1 MSFFPGIWLHF
12 QKLGSCKGVG
22 GSVGDGI
29 GYLERPGHRPVAV
42 DAVRLFWTL
51 PVTDS
56 GPVCACV
63 CHAAAPAE
71 ARLHRRPQAPL
82 VPE

>member
-1 MSFFPGIWLHF
+1 MSFFPGIGCTSRSWANARL
-12 QKLGSCKGVG
+12 LVG
-22 GSVGDGI
+22 RGI
-29 GYLERPGHRPVAV
+29 RYLERPGHRPVAV
-42 DAVRLFWTL
+42 DAVRLLWTL
-51 PVTDS
+51 PVMDS

-71 ARLHRRPQAPL
+71 ACLHRRPQAPL